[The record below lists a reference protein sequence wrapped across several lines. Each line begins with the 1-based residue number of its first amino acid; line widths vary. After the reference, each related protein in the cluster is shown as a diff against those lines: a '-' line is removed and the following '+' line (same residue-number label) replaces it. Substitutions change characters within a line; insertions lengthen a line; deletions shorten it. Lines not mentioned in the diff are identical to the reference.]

1 MKKTIIFIIIAL
13 LAITL
18 GVIAGTNINN
28 KDKQKE
34 VISENIANAEQKDEK
49 VISQNNTIDN
59 IDNEKEDNTIE
70 NEIKEEPKT
79 DLDKAKDI
87 VKKVWG
93 EDDNSVYFSQDSIN
107 EDGSYII
114 CVRDKSTT
122 SALAWYQVNINTEV
136 CEELIDW

>member
-1 MKKTIIFIIIAL
+1 MKKVIIFIIIAL
-13 LAITL
+13 LTITL

-34 VISENIANAEQKDEK
+34 VISENVANAEQKDEK
-49 VISQNNTIDN
+49 VISPNNAIDN

-107 EDGSYII
+107 EDGSYVI

>member
-34 VISENIANAEQKDEK
+34 VISENIANPELKDEK

>member
-13 LAITL
+13 LTITL

-34 VISENIANAEQKDEK
+34 VISENIANPELKDEK

-59 IDNEKEDNTIE
+59 MDNEKEDNTIE